1 MPTADDRSLTHQ
13 LDPLL
18 RELMAFDLVRKEVAA
33 GAEPGVPGGERWVL
47 TEAVQ
52 QRLSA
57 LHRPVPDQSSMFFVG
72 HRCDRCRDHT
82 VTRRVGS
89 GHLCARCAAEV
100 GAGAAERLA

>member
-1 MPTADDRSLTHQ
+1 MPTAEDRPLTHH

-18 RELMAFDLVRKEVAA
+18 RELMAFDLVRREVGD
-33 GAEPGVPGGERWVL
+33 GADGAPGSERWVL
-47 TEAVQ
+47 TDAAQ
-52 QRLSA
+52 QRLST
-57 LHRPVPDQSSMFFVG
+57 LHRPAPDQASMFFVG

-89 GHLCARCAAEV
+89 GHLCARCVAEV